1 MTLAITIAAICSI
14 ALYIAL
20 FVLVG
25 AWPLV
30 VVGTFAVL
38 AIAAAV
44 GGLTYGGRP

>member
-1 MTLAITIAAICSI
+1 MTRAITFASACSI
-14 ALYIAL
+14 AFYVTL

-30 VVGTFAVL
+30 VVGVFAVMVL
-38 AIAAAV
+38 FAAV